1 MAARNTSDEERV
13 AGRARPERDLS
24 DELRDVVRTRV
35 LRAARKVLAERGLAT
50 TVDEVAVAAGVS
62 RRTVF
67 RHFTTREQLF
77 ADAIRDG
84 LRSYAG
90 HLPRAE
96 RGTDIEEWLTEILV
110 AAHRLNA
117 KNGRIYWELHALGP
131 ELDGELAAV
140 AAERRAGRDR
150 FVERVC
156 GNAWKQS
163 GGAGKPPDWLLDA
176 FAIHLSAF
184 ATQALI
190 GDFGRSSEEAGRSSA
205 KVLLASLEVA
215 LRERAGRSGRRPG
228 SR

>member
-1 MAARNTSDEERV
+1 MAARNTSDEEGV

-24 DELRDVVRTRV
+24 EELRDVVRTRV

-67 RHFTTREQLF
+67 RHFTTREQLL

-131 ELDGELAAV
+131 ELEGELAAV
-140 AAERRAGRDR
+140 AAERRAGRGR
-150 FVERVC
+150 LRERVC
-156 GNAWKQS
+156 GNAGKQ
-163 GGAGKPPDWLLDA
+163 
-176 FAIHLSAF
+176 
-184 ATQALI
+184 
-190 GDFGRSSEEAGRSSA
+190 
-205 KVLLASLEVA
+205 
-215 LRERAGRSGRRPG
+215 
-228 SR
+228 